1 MGCSNEN
8 NCRYEASFVS
18 VFFVSSYASVAIEI
32 SLGTQPIQSLRSLF
46 QIS

>member
-8 NCRYEASFVS
+8 NCKYEASFVS
-18 VFFVSSYASVAIEI
+18 VDNSSYASVAIEI
-32 SLGTQPIQSLRSLF
+32 SLGAQPFQSLRSLF